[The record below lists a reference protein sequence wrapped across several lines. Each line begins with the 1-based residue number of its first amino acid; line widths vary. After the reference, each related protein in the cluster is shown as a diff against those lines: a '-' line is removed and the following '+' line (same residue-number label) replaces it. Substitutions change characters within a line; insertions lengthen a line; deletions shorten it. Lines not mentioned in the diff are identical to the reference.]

1 MKNERN
7 FGPIPDKFKYPI
19 PEDHKLNKDRE
30 GGGHRHSKTQ
40 RRKEEET
47 GDRRPPVSY
56 KERRRGPGRA
66 RATLDSAL
74 RRRTSQPAGG
84 RRSDEGG
91 EKIDG
96 LDLSFWVEDVDLE
109 TSSPKPDYRDRW
121 RNLTRAGGSNN
132 NSSAVGDSRSD
143 NNSNNNNRARVSL
156 KKLSNSSAVGGRRSD
171 SDSSNTRT
179 RVGESLKQHSSEQ
192 VTVFGDWGD
201 TLWEEVEQE
210 WGEAGGWHHHQ
221 DQEDRLASLS
231 ARYLHAWADVARI
244 GARAKTTPAPVP
256 APAPAPA
263 KVATEEAEDSA
274 AAGSVAV
281 ASSAETVG
289 PGPLWTPAPARLNNY
304 RRRPIK
310 RTRL

>member
-19 PEDHKLNKDRE
+19 PEDHKLNKDRD
-30 GGGHRHSKTQ
+30 GGGLRHSKTQ

-47 GDRRPPVSY
+47 EDRRPPVSY
-56 KERRRGPGRA
+56 KERRRGQQQR
-66 RATLDSAL
+66 LDSAL

-121 RNLTRAGGSNN
+121 RNLTRGGGSNSN
-132 NSSAVGDSRSD
+132 SNSSSAVGDSRRKD
-143 NNSNNNNRARVSL
+143 NNGTKVREPL
-156 KKLSNSSAVGGRRSD
+156 KKLSNSSGVGGRRSD
-171 SDSSNTRT
+171 SNSNSRT

-210 WGEAGGWHHHQ
+210 WGEAGGWHHQ

-244 GARAKTTPAPVP
+244 GARAKTTPAPST
-256 APAPAPA
+256 APAPA
-263 KVATEEAEDSA
+263 KVATDEAEDSA

-281 ASSAETVG
+281 ASSVEKVG
-289 PGPLWTPAPARLNNY
+289 PGPLRTPAPARLNNY

>member
-1 MKNERN
+1 M
-7 FGPIPDKFKYPI
+7 
-19 PEDHKLNKDRE
+19 
-30 GGGHRHSKTQ
+30 
-40 RRKEEET
+40 
-47 GDRRPPVSY
+47 SY
-56 KERRRGPGRA
+56 KERRWGQQQRPSRA

-84 RRSDEGG
+84 RRSGDGG

-96 LDLSFWVEDVDLE
+96 LDLSFWVEDADLE

-121 RNLTRAGGSNN
+121 RNLTRGGGNSSSSSGVGGSGSD
-132 NSSAVGDSRSD
+132 NSS
-143 NNSNNNNRARVSL
+143 NNNRARVPL
-156 KKLSNSSAVGGRRSD
+156 KKLSNSSAVVGRRSD
-171 SDSSNTRT
+171 SNNSSSRT

-201 TLWEEVEQE
+201 TLWEEVEQD
-210 WGEAGGWHHHQ
+210 WGEAGGWHQHQ
-221 DQEDRLASLS
+221 DLEDSLASLS

-244 GARAKTTPAPVP
+244 GARAKTTPAP

-263 KVATEEAEDSA
+263 QLATEEAEDSA
-274 AAGSVAV
+274 AAGSVPV
-281 ASSAETVG
+281 PSSAERAG
-289 PGPLWTPAPARLNNY
+289 PGPPRTPAGLNNY

>member
-19 PEDHKLNKDRE
+19 PEDHKLNKDRD
-30 GGGHRHSKTQ
+30 GGGLRHSKTQ

-47 GDRRPPVSY
+47 EDRRPPVSY

-121 RNLTRAGGSNN
+121 RNLTRGGGSNSSS
-132 NSSAVGDSRSD
+132 SSAVGDSRSG
-143 NNSNNNNRARVSL
+143 NNSNNRARVSL

-171 SDSSNTRT
+171 SDSSNSRT

-210 WGEAGGWHHHQ
+210 WGEAGGWHHNQ

-244 GARAKTTPAPVP
+244 GARAKTTPAP
-256 APAPAPA
+256 A
-263 KVATEEAEDSA
+263 KVATDEAEDSA
-274 AAGSVAV
+274 ASGSVAV
-281 ASSAETVG
+281 ASSVEKVG
-289 PGPLWTPAPARLNNY
+289 PGPLRTPAPARLNNY

>member
-19 PEDHKLNKDRE
+19 PEDHKLNKDRD
-30 GGGHRHSKTQ
+30 GGGRRHSKTQ

-56 KERRRGPGRA
+56 KERRQQRPGRA

-121 RNLTRAGGSNN
+121 RNLTRGGGNNSNSN
-132 NSSAVGDSRSD
+132 SSSAVRDSRRKD
-143 NNSNNNNRARVSL
+143 NNGTKVRDPL
-156 KKLSNSSAVGGRRSD
+156 KKLSNSSGVGGRRSD
-171 SDSSNTRT
+171 SDSSNSRT
-179 RVGESLKQHSSEQ
+179 RVGESLKQHSTEQ

-210 WGEAGGWHHHQ
+210 WGEAGGWHQDQ

-244 GARAKTTPAPVP
+244 GARAKTTPAP
-256 APAPAPA
+256 APA

-281 ASSAETVG
+281 ASSVERVG
-289 PGPLWTPAPARLNNY
+289 PGPLRTPAPARLNNY